1 MSAFFD
7 RVGGAAR
14 LLLALLTLG
23 LAAPAVAEPAL
34 WVIKDADTTLYV
46 FGSLHALKP
55 GVEWRSAK
63 FDQAFAASSEV
74 VFEAVVPD
82 DPKALAPL
90 IQTLGLDPA
99 GGLSAKLSPDAR
111 TRLAEAANT
120 YGLPPAALERMRPWL
135 AATTLGSAP
144 LLRAG
149 WDPRL
154 GPDLVLQV
162 EAKAKGKTVL
172 GLETVE
178 QQARFLA
185 DLPEPRQ
192 VEALTATLDSLDGF
206 IPRVEEVQAA
216 WLAGDQARLAALGAP
231 SRAIRDAA
239 FDTII
244 RTDRNRA
251 WAAWIKTRLERPGTA
266 MVVVGAG
273 HLFGRDSL
281 GDVLAQQG
289 IRADLGLER

>member
-1 MSAFFD
+1 MSALSD
-7 RVGGAAR
+7 RIGVGAR

-23 LAAPAVAEPAL
+23 FAAPAGAEPAL

-99 GGLSAKLSPDAR
+99 GGLSAKLTPDAR
-111 TRLAEAANT
+111 ARLAEAAKT
-120 YGLPPAALERMRPWL
+120 YGLPPAGLERMRPWL
-135 AATTLGSAP
+135 AATTLGSVP

-154 GPDLVLQV
+154 GPDLLLQA
-162 EAKAKGKTVL
+162 EAKTKGKTVL

-192 VEALTATLDSLDGF
+192 VEALTATLEGLAGF
-206 IPRVEEVQAA
+206 VPRVEEVQVA
-216 WLAGDQARLAALGAP
+216 WLAGDQGRLAALGAP
-231 SRAIRDAA
+231 SRAARDAA
-239 FDTII
+239 FDATI
-244 RTDRNRA
+244 RTNRNRA
-251 WAAWIKTRLERPGTA
+251 WAVWIKARLDRPGTA
-266 MVVVGAG
+266 MIVVGAG
-273 HLFGRDSL
+273 HLFGQDSL
-281 GDVLAQQG
+281 GDLLAQHG
-289 IRADLGLER
+289 IAVQRY

>member
-1 MSAFFD
+1 MSALSD
-7 RVGGAAR
+7 RLGAGAR

-23 LAAPAVAEPAL
+23 FAAPAIAEPAL

-63 FDQAFAASSEV
+63 FDQAFEASAEV

-90 IQTLGLDPA
+90 IQTLGLDPT
-99 GGLSAKLSPDAR
+99 GGLSAKLAPDTRA
-111 TRLAEAANT
+111 RLAEAASA

-144 LLRAG
+144 LLRSG

-154 GPDLVLQV
+154 GPDLLLQV
-162 EAKAKGKTVL
+162 EAKAKGKAVL

-192 VEALTATLDSLDGF
+192 IEALTATLDGLPGVV
-206 IPRVEEVQAA
+206 PRVEEVQAA

-239 FDTII
+239 FDAII

-251 WAAWIKTRLERPGTA
+251 WAGWIKARLERPGMA
-266 MVVVGAG
+266 MIVVGAG
-273 HLFGRDSL
+273 HLFGQDSL
-281 GDVLAQQG
+281 GEVLAQQG
-289 IRADLGLER
+289 VLVQRY